1 MTRNNSLSHEK
12 ILDWVIPT
20 FLAALLTVL
29 GWIAININE
38 MSKSLAIAVL
48 KIDDHEK
55 RIVIME
61 KKADHFQK

>member
-1 MTRNNSLSHEK
+1 M
-12 ILDWVIPT
+12 IPT

-29 GWIAININE
+29 GWIAININD

-61 KKADHFQK
+61 KKADHF